1 MVVVITVQC
10 KRCTFVY
17 AGVYLSGYLQDSWSV
32 CLGLKERGRREGCR
46 HVGKKERRKK
56 TAKCLSMWA
65 SSMKGTFLGPSP
77 LDTLYT
83 VVPILR
89 WVTFA
94 VSSVSGLPLPGSDLP
109 GMKPEEHAAQG
120 LR

>member
-1 MVVVITVQC
+1 MQV
-10 KRCTFVY
+10 CTFPGTSKTRGLCAWGSKREVEERD
-17 AGVYLSGYLQDSWSV
+17 AGM
-32 CLGLKERGRREGCR
+32 KER
-46 HVGKKERRKK
+46 KKERRKK

>member
-1 MVVVITVQC
+1 
-10 KRCTFVY
+10 
-17 AGVYLSGYLQDSWSV
+17 
-32 CLGLKERGRREGCR
+32 
-46 HVGKKERRKK
+46 
-56 TAKCLSMWA
+56 
-65 SSMKGTFLGPSP
+65 MKGTFLGPSP